1 MVPFQNFSHNKFNSS
16 AKLFVYFLENGA
28 YKIVKTENGE
38 LLFHIK
44 PKPQANHSVHS
55 SAWVNYSQAKNME
68 KINPFKK
75 YQMLDNLIPQLGPHI
90 CSDK

>member
-1 MVPFQNFSHNKFNSS
+1 
-16 AKLFVYFLENGA
+16 VYFLENGA

-44 PKPQANHSVHS
+44 PKPQANQSVLS

>member
-1 MVPFQNFSHNKFNSS
+1 
-16 AKLFVYFLENGA
+16 VYFLENGA

-38 LLFHIK
+38 LLFHIQ
-44 PKPQANHSVHS
+44 PSPQARKSINT

-90 CSDK
+90 GSEK